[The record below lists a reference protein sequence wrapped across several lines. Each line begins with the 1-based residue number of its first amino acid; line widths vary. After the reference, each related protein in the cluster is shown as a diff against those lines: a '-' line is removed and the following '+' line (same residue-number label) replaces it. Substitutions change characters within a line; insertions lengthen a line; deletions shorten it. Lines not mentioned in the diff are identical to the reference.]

1 MRILLNEDE
10 YTLRISMVEFLE
22 DLGFT
27 VDDFASGDDALDA
40 LFERPYDLI
49 LLDVK
54 VPGING
60 FELLQTAREHGKN
73 LPAIFI
79 TSLTDVDALAK
90 GYRSGCCDYIKKPF
104 DLIELQ
110 LRVEQALKSECL
122 KTQESAIQLPN
133 GYTYDTKKFVLRYE
147 GEEVALTKTEKRM
160 LELLI
165 QNRGNVV
172 TPEQFQEFVWGEA
185 VDPANIRVQI
195 NKLRKKLSA
204 ELICNVRGLGY
215 RIDL

>member
-1 MRILLNEDE
+1 MRILLLEDE

-27 VDDFASGDDALDA
+27 VDDYASGDEALDA
-40 LFERPYDLI
+40 LFQKSYDLI

-60 FELLQTAREHGKN
+60 FELLQTAREHGKE

-90 GYRSGCCDYIKKPF
+90 GYKSGCCDYIKKPF
-104 DLIELQ
+104 DLVELQ
-110 LRVEQALKSECL
+110 LRVEHALKSECL
-122 KTQESAIQLPN
+122 KTSRNTIELPH
-133 GYTYDTKKFVLRYE
+133 GYVYDTKKFLLYRE
-147 GEEVALTKTEKRM
+147 DEEIALTRTEKRM

-172 TPEQFQEFVWGEA
+172 TPEQFQEFVWGEP

-195 NKLRKKLSA
+195 NKLRKKLSGG
-204 ELICNVRGLGY
+204 LIANVRGLGY

>member
-1 MRILLNEDE
+1 MRILLLEDE

-27 VDDFASGDDALDA
+27 VDDYASGDEALDA
-40 LFERPYDLI
+40 LFEKSYDLI

-54 VPGING
+54 VPGFNG
-60 FELLQTAREHGKN
+60 FELLQTAREHGKE

-90 GYRSGCCDYIKKPF
+90 GYKSGCCDYIKKPF
-104 DLIELQ
+104 DLVELQ
-110 LRVEQALKSECL
+110 LRVEHALKSECL
-122 KTQESAIQLPN
+122 KTSRNTIELPH
-133 GYTYDTKKFVLRYE
+133 GYVYDTKKFLLYRE
-147 GEEVALTKTEKRM
+147 DEEIALTRTEKRM

-172 TPEQFQEFVWGEA
+172 TPEQFQEFVWGEP

-195 NKLRKKLSA
+195 NKLRKKLSGG
-204 ELICNVRGLGY
+204 LIANVRGLGY

>member
-1 MRILLNEDE
+1 MRILLLEDE

-27 VDDFASGDDALDA
+27 VDDYASGDEALDA
-40 LFERPYDLI
+40 LFERSYDLI

-60 FELLQTAREHGKN
+60 FELLQTAREHGKE

-79 TSLTDVDALAK
+79 TSLTDVDAIAK
-90 GYRSGCCDYIKKPF
+90 GYKSGCCDYIKKPF

-110 LRVEQALKSECL
+110 LRVEHALKSECL
-122 KTQESAIQLPN
+122 KTSRNTIELPQ
-133 GYTYDTKKFVLRYE
+133 GYVYDTKKFLLYR
-147 GEEVALTKTEKRM
+147 GDEEIALTRTEKRM

-195 NKLRKKLSA
+195 NKLRKKLSGG
-204 ELICNVRGLGY
+204 LISNVRGLGY
-215 RIDL
+215 RIDI

>member
-1 MRILLNEDE
+1 MRILLLEDE
-10 YTLRISMVEFLE
+10 FTLRISMVEFLE

-27 VDDFASGDDALDA
+27 VDDFESGDDALDA
-40 LFERPYDLI
+40 LFKKTYDLI

-60 FELLQTAREHGKN
+60 FELLRTAREYGKN

-90 GYRSGCCDYIKKPF
+90 GYKSGCCDYIKKPF

-110 LRVEQALKSECL
+110 LRVEQALKSSCL
-122 KTQESAIQLPN
+122 KTQDNFIDLPN
-133 GYTYDTKKFVLRYE
+133 NYVYDTKNFVLLHN
-147 GEEVALTKTEKRM
+147 EEEITLTKTEKRI

-204 ELICNVRGLGY
+204 ELISNVRGLGY

>member
-1 MRILLNEDE
+1 MRILLLEDE

-22 DLGFT
+22 ELGFT
-27 VDDFASGDDALDA
+27 VDDYASGDDALDA
-40 LFERPYDLI
+40 LFERSYDLI

-60 FELLQTAREHGKN
+60 FELLQTAREHGKT

-110 LRVEQALKSECL
+110 LRVEQALKSECF
-122 KTQESAIQLPN
+122 KTQEKAIELPN
-133 GYTYDTKKFVLRYE
+133 GYTYDTKKFVLCHE
-147 GEEVALTKTEKRM
+147 GEEIALTKTEKRM
-160 LELLI
+160 LELLV

-204 ELICNVRGLGY
+204 GLITNVRGLGY
-215 RIDL
+215 RIDF

>member
-1 MRILLNEDE
+1 MRILLLEDE

-27 VDDFASGDDALDA
+27 VDDYASGDEALDA
-40 LFERPYDLI
+40 LFEKSYDLI

-60 FELLQTAREHGKN
+60 FELLQTAREHGKE

-90 GYRSGCCDYIKKPF
+90 GYKSGCCDYIKKPF
-104 DLIELQ
+104 DLVELQ
-110 LRVEQALKSECL
+110 LRVEHALKSECL
-122 KTQESAIQLPN
+122 KTSRNTIELPH
-133 GYTYDTKKFVLRYE
+133 GYVYDTKKFLLYRE
-147 GEEVALTKTEKRM
+147 DEEIALTRTEKRM

-172 TPEQFQEFVWGEA
+172 TPEQFQEFVWGEP

-195 NKLRKKLSA
+195 NKLRKKLSGG
-204 ELICNVRGLGY
+204 LIANVRGLGY

>member
-1 MRILLNEDE
+1 MRILLLEDE
-10 YTLRISMVEFLE
+10 YTLRIGILEFLE

-27 VDDFASGDDALDA
+27 VDDFASGDEALDA
-40 LFERPYDLI
+40 LFEKSYDLM
-49 LLDVK
+49 LLDVN

-60 FELLQTAREHGKN
+60 FELLQTAREHGKT

-79 TSLTDVDALAK
+79 TSLTDVDALAR

-104 DLIELQ
+104 DLVELQ
-110 LRVEQALKSECL
+110 FRIEHAIKSECL
-122 KTQESAIQLPN
+122 KTSSDTIELPN
-133 GYTYDTKKFVLRYE
+133 GYSYDASRFVLQHE
-147 GEEVALTKTEKRM
+147 GEEIALTKTEKRM
-160 LELLI
+160 LELLV
-165 QNRGNVV
+165 QKRGQVV
-172 TPEQFQEFVWGEA
+172 TPEAFQEFVWGEA

-204 ELICNVRGLGY
+204 GLITNIRGLGY

>member
-1 MRILLNEDE
+1 MRILLLEDE
-10 YTLRISMVEFLE
+10 FTLRISIVEFLE
-22 DLGFT
+22 DLGFII
-27 VDDFASGDDALDA
+27 DDFENGDDALDA
-40 LFERPYDLI
+40 LFKKSYDLI

-60 FELLQTAREHGKN
+60 FELLRTAREYGKKI
-73 LPAIFI
+73 PAIYI

-90 GYRSGCCDYIKKPF
+90 GYKSGCCDYIKKPF

-110 LRVEQALKSECL
+110 LRVEQAIKSSCL
-122 KTQESAIQLPN
+122 KTQENSIKLPN
-133 GYTYDTKKFVLRYE
+133 GYTYDTKKFVLRHE
-147 GEEVALTKTEKRM
+147 GEEITLTKTEKRI

-172 TPEQFQEFVWGEA
+172 TPEEFQEFVWGEA

-195 NKLRKKLSA
+195 NKLRKKLPVG
-204 ELICNVRGLGY
+204 LISNVRGLGY
-215 RIDL
+215 CIDL